1 MVFYRPGVGYLGEYT
16 DADVRRWEFAA
27 ERQER
32 CEKSP
37 ACMLHREI
45 SKHEFKHC
53 WGSYQHYNHEA
64 IINVEMDSLEGE
76 PQLFYGYTSL
86 IRMMFVLPECRGR
99 GVAKEMLYHL
109 TRAADKT
116 GCVLTAVCRPVEWSW
131 SGGLDEIRGSP
142 PKERTKLEQCK
153 YVGEMFERFGSSMKY
168 LDEKDKE
175 TRSKQRR
182 QRQRFLDSGFQRV
195 LIPESLSNK
204 NRRKLSHWTVAYVP
218 QSCPQVMRD
227 FIEPRLR

>member
-1 MVFYRPGVGYLGEYT
+1 MIFYRHGLGFLGDVGATY
-16 DADVRRWEFAA
+16 RRWEYEAQRA
-27 ERQER
+27 RD
-32 CEKSP
+32 CEASP
-37 ACMLHREI
+37 ACMFRRET
-45 SKHEFKHC
+45 STGHFQHC
-53 WGSYQHYNHEA
+53 YGGYQHYNQEG
-64 IINVEMDSLEGE
+64 IIDLDMDSLEGE
-76 PQLFYGYTSL
+76 PRLSYGYTML

-131 SGGLDEIRGSP
+131 NGLDEIRGSP

-175 TRSKQRR
+175 TRNKQRR